1 VPQVIVRLNDQMAN
15 LDLSVSYKEP
25 KIFKGKVKHTA
36 LVIEKTLAEHGD
48 RTSIFCLEAL
58 LFFYTP

>member
-1 VPQVIVRLNDQMAN
+1 VPQVIVRLNDQMSN

-48 RTSIFCLEAL
+48 HNSIFCLEAL
-58 LFFYTP
+58 FLYTP

>member
-1 VPQVIVRLNDQMAN
+1 MSN

-58 LFFYTP
+58 FFYTP